1 MPDSKEEIRLDLTE
15 GAPYILVAVNGK
27 GEPVRV
33 QGYKMVGLA
42 THCNSGQEVVVYR
55 SPTGRLMA
63 CTLMTFASR
72 FQPVVKESAP
82 VTEKVLSINEGSG
95 Y

>member
-15 GAPYILVAVNGK
+15 GTPYTLVAVNGK
-27 GEPVRV
+27 GQQVCV
-33 QGYKMVGLA
+33 GGYQVVGLA
-42 THCNSGQEVVVYR
+42 THCNSGQDLVIYR

-63 CTLMTFASR
+63 CTLMTFTSL

-82 VTEKVLSINEGSG
+82 VPEKVLNIKEGSG